1 MNSLAALL
9 VAFAVAAPPGLQD
22 ESGVYQADQVVRAA
36 PERERSA
43 TGLQQPAGSL
53 VRTLDEARRVP
64 IQRQVRIQQRVI
76 LKIAPPSRQVR
87 ERIDGEAAA
96 SDEEREY
103 KVGDKQRCILMND
116 VIAVQP
122 HRGNRLLLYM
132 RHRQLMSAKLERA
145 CGAEDF
151 YSGFYVERNR
161 DGRLCVRRDRLQSR
175 AGAQCELSEMNHA
188 ELKED

>member
-1 MNSLAALL
+1 MNTIAAILVSLAI
-9 VAFAVAAPPGLQD
+9 AAPTGLQGGQLD
-22 ESGVYQADQVVRAA
+22 LAQEEIAHAA
-36 PERERSA
+36 PERDRSP
-43 TGLQQPAGSL
+43 TGLQQAGESL
-53 VRTLDEARRVP
+53 VSTLEDARRVP

-76 LKIAPPSRQVR
+76 LRIAPPSRRVR
-87 ERIDGEAAA
+87 EEMNAEAPA

-103 KVGDKQRCILMND
+103 KVGDKERCIRMND
-116 VIAVQP
+116 IMGVQP

-132 RHRQLMSAKLERA
+132 RHRELMSAKLERA

-188 ELKED
+188 EIKKD